1 MRPPI
6 GPDET
11 IQAGRSSRAFSQ
23 FFKTFANKIMVILG
37 HVPACMQCCRIL
49 SKITAPNSPLTAE
62 NLKKGLELAQGAIVS
77 IGHSRNAWQANG

>member
-1 MRPPI
+1 MRPPM

-23 FFKTFANKIMVILG
+23 FFKTFANKTMVILR
-37 HVPACMQCCRIL
+37 HVPACVQCCRIL
-49 SKITAPNSPLTAE
+49 SKIAAPNSPLAAE
-62 NLKKGLELAQGAIVS
+62 NLKKGLELAQGATVS

>member
-11 IQAGRSSRAFSQ
+11 IQAGGARGLSAN
-23 FFKTFANKIMVILG
+23 FFKAFANKTMVILG

-49 SKITAPNSPLTAE
+49 GKITAPNSPLTAE
-62 NLKKGLELAQGAIVS
+62 NLKKGLELAQGATVS
-77 IGHSRNAWQANG
+77 IGRSRNAWQANG